1 MRIRG
6 TAGKASR
13 ASKAALVLTLLATSA
28 CGSGASDP
36 ASSDESLVVYSGRNE
51 KLIKPLLDMFTA
63 ASGVQVSVKYGGSA
77 ELAAQLLEEGDKTP
91 AAVFLS
97 QDAGALGALQ
107 DASLLDALPQTELD
121 KVDADF
127 RSATGS
133 WVGVSGR
140 ARVLVYNSKQVQEA
154 ALPKSVFDLTGP
166 AYKGKVGYAPTN
178 ASFQSFVTGM
188 RVTEGEAKT
197 KQFLTALKAN
207 EPKTYDGNALVVDAV
222 DKGEVSFG
230 LVNHY
235 YVYEKAEEAGGIDK
249 LSVKN
254 HFFPNGDPGALVNVS
269 GVGVLKG
276 KGDERSAKL
285 VSYLLSTAAQTYFA
299 EKTHEYPLIAGVA
312 AEAGLPPLASI
323 ENPAID
329 LSQLDS
335 LGATLKLLDE
345 VGLT

>member
-6 TAGKASR
+6 TAV
-13 ASKAALVLTLLATSA
+13 AALVLTLLATTA
-28 CGSGASDP
+28 CGSGDGDSDP
-36 ASSDESLVVYSGRNE
+36 TSSDDALVVYSGRNE
-51 KLIKPLLDMFTA
+51 KLIKPLLEMFTA
-63 ASGVQVSVKYGGSA
+63 ASGVKVSAKYGGSA

-107 DASLLDALPQTELD
+107 DASLLDALPQAELD
-121 KVDADF
+121 KVDPDF

-154 ALPKSVFDLTGP
+154 ALPKSVFELTGP

-178 ASFQSFVTGM
+178 ASFQSFVTSM
-188 RVTEGEAKT
+188 RVTKGEAET

-222 DKGEVSFG
+222 AKGEVSFG

-235 YVYEKAEEAGGIDK
+235 YVYEKAEEAGGVDK

-254 HFFPNGDPGALVNVS
+254 HFFPNGDPGALVNVA

-276 KGDERSAKL
+276 NGDERSAKL

-335 LGATLKLLDE
+335 LDATLKLLDE